1 MKRQIGLKL
10 WRYSMTIKGMDLKE
24 FLKEKGCKLTTQRR
38 AVLDVL
44 MEHKGKHLSTEEIY
58 EYVKEKCP
66 EIGLATV
73 YRTVQLFEEIK
84 IIDRLNFDDGCSR
97 YELIIDNEEHHH
109 HHLICE
115 SCGRVIEVEEDL
127 LEELEER
134 IESKYYFKVKNHKV
148 KFYGLCQKC
157 GAD

>member
-1 MKRQIGLKL
+1 M
-10 WRYSMTIKGMDLKE
+10 
-24 FLKEKGCKLTTQRR
+24 
-38 AVLDVL
+38 
-44 MEHKGKHLSTEEIY
+44 
-58 EYVKEKCP
+58 
-66 EIGLATV
+66 